1 MDAWREKIVGVN
13 TQSGSQDIR
22 IFELPQGMTLL
33 VEPMRDVQ
41 SAACSLWVPGGSI
54 YDGNEVSGCATVL
67 GEMLFRGAGEWDS
80 HDLLNRLDFLGVQH
94 SEGAERQF
102 VTMSGAMLAENL
114 ASALEVFAKVV
125 RDPHLPE
132 EEFEPVVAGARQTLD
147 GIEDEPRQKV
157 MVELRRRCYPAPW
170 GVPSEGSYEGLDKL
184 THQDVVQHYRRTFG
198 PEGAILGVAGKV
210 NPEEVRQIVEKL
222 FGDWVSPERP
232 TVTVGSRGAAIDHLS
247 HDSTQ
252 TQIGLAYDSVPYS
265 HPEYFEAWGA
275 VSVLS
280 GGSSSRL
287 FTEVREKRGLCY
299 SVYATLHSLKQ
310 EARVLCYAGST
321 SERAQET
328 LDVMLQEIHRLSEG
342 IGEDEL
348 LRCKARAKSSLI
360 MQQESSSARA
370 GSLVSDWHHLR
381 RVTTLEEL
389 HRRIDGLSV
398 RGILDHLQKYP
409 VRNATVLTL
418 GPAALEVPA

>member
-1 MDAWREKIVGVN
+1 MNHSSG
-13 TQSGSQDIR
+13 TQDLR

-33 VEPMRDVQ
+33 VEPMREVQ
-41 SAACSLWVPGGSI
+41 SAACSLWIPGGAI
-54 YDGNEVSGCATVL
+54 YDQPEIPGCAAVL
-67 GEMLFRGAGEWDS
+67 GELLMRGAGPWNSRE
-80 HDLLNRLDFLGVQH
+80 LLNRLDYLGVQH

-102 VTMSGAMLAENL
+102 VSLNGAMLAENL
-114 ASALEVFAKVV
+114 PDALALFAEIV
-125 RDPHLPE
+125 RNPHLPE

-157 MVELRRRCYPAPW
+157 MLELRRRCYPTPW
-170 GVPSEGSYEGLDKL
+170 SLPAEGSYAGLDRL
-184 THQDVVQHYRRTFG
+184 THLDVKRHYERTFG
-198 PEGAILGVAGKV
+198 PAGVILGVAGKV
-210 NPEEVRQIVEKL
+210 DPEEIRQTVEKL
-222 FGDWVSPERP
+222 FGDWTGPARP
-232 TVTVGSRGAAIDHLS
+232 VIQDGNRGATVDHIS
-247 HDSTQ
+247 HESTQ

-265 HPEYFEAWGA
+265 HPQYFEAWGA

-299 SVYATLHSLKQ
+299 SVYATLHSLKH

-321 SERAQET
+321 SDRAQET
-328 LDVMLQEIHRLSEG
+328 LDVMLQEIDRLKGG

-348 LRCKARAKSSLI
+348 ARCKARAKSSLI

-370 GSLVSDWHHLR
+370 GSLASDWYHLG

-398 RGILDHLQKYP
+398 NGILDHLRNFP
-409 VRNATVLTL
+409 VRNTTILTL
-418 GPAALEVPA
+418 GPAPLEVHV

>member
-1 MDAWREKIVGVN
+1 VN
-13 TQSGSQDIR
+13 QTSPTQDLR
-22 IFELPQGMTLL
+22 IFELPHGMTLL

-54 YDGNEVSGCATVL
+54 YDEPHIPGSAAVL
-67 GEMLFRGAGEWDS
+67 GELLMRGAGPWNS
-80 HDLLNRLDFLGVQH
+80 RDLLNRLDFLGVQH

-102 VTMSGAMLAENL
+102 VTLNGAMLAENL
-114 ASALEVFAKVV
+114 PDALALFAEIV
-125 RDPHLPE
+125 RNPHLPE

-157 MVELRRRCYPAPW
+157 MLELRRRCYPTPW
-170 GVPSEGSYEGLDKL
+170 SLPAEGSYEGLDRL
-184 THQDVVQHYRRTFG
+184 THTDVVQHYKRTFG
-198 PEGAILGVAGKV
+198 PAGVILGIAGKV
-210 NPEEVRQIVEKL
+210 DPEEVRSTVERL
-222 FGDWVSPERP
+222 FGDWSGPTRPEIRD
-232 TVTVGSRGAAIDHLS
+232 GSRGATVDHIQ
-247 HDSTQ
+247 HESTQ

-265 HPEYFEAWGA
+265 HPQYFEAWGA

-299 SVYATLHSLKQ
+299 SVYATLHSLKHA
-310 EARVLCYAGST
+310 ARVLCYAGST
-321 SERAQET
+321 VERAQET
-328 LDVMLQEIHRLSEG
+328 LDVMQQEIDRLKDG
-342 IGEDEL
+342 IGDDEL
-348 LRCKARAKSSLI
+348 ARCKARAKSSLI

-370 GSLVSDWHHLR
+370 ASLVGDWYHLR

-398 RGILDHLQKYP
+398 RGILDHLRDFP
-409 VRNATVLTL
+409 VLNTTILTL
-418 GPAALEVPA
+418 GPAPLEVRS